1 MDRKRGEIRDKR
13 VRKQKTDR
21 QDAHLILRLLLE
33 DRFPKIRVPSWEN
46 RDLRQLLWAPA
57 PHGAARTRIMNQLQ
71 AWRSTKD
78 CDARSDRGERLAES
92 NSSRVRYP
100 RGPVDAPLRGPG
112 VFKPR
117 DLSRRN
123 VLKPLPRITVNPPCQ
138 TGHN

>member
-1 MDRKRGEIRDKR
+1 VDRKRGEIRDKR

-92 NSSRVRYP
+92 NSSR
-100 RGPVDAPLRGPG
+100 LR
-112 VFKPR
+112 
-117 DLSRRN
+117 
-123 VLKPLPRITVNPPCQ
+123 
-138 TGHN
+138 